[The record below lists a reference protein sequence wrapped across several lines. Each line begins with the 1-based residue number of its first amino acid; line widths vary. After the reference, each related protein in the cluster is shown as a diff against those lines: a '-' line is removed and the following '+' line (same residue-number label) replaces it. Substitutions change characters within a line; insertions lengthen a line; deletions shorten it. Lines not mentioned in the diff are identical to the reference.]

1 MHDVTEL
8 VRAIAWPI
16 AVLVVLFVLRAEF
29 RLIAKSIADRVQS
42 AESFRIGPRG
52 IEFKGLIRAPPLAAD
67 VQARKV
73 ALSRYIRGLSDK
85 SLLDRI
91 ADALEVA
98 RSADIRAQRNDVI
111 LEMNRRV
118 ATKEDMDFLSG
129 KISSVTG
136 RGF

>member
-16 AVLVVLFVLRAEF
+16 TVLVVLFVLRAELQ
-29 RLIAKSIADRVQS
+29 LIAKSIADRVQS
-42 AESFRIGPRG
+42 AESFRMGPRG
-52 IEFKGLIRAPPLAAD
+52 IEFKGLIRAPPLPAD

-73 ALSRYIRGLSDK
+73 ALSRFIRGLSDK

-91 ADALEVA
+91 ADALGVA
-98 RSADIRAQRNDVI
+98 RSTNVGAQRNDVI
-111 LEMNRRV
+111 FEINRLV
-118 ATKEDMDFLSG
+118 ATSQDMDSLSG